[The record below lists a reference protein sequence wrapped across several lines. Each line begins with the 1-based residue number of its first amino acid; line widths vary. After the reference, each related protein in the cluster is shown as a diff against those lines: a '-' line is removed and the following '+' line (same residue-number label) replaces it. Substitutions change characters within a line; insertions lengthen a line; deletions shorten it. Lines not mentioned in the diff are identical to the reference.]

1 MSLIQYI
8 LKKRKEIDQFRKR
21 DKIYLKFSKEH
32 QDLKDQIQCTFAQ
45 IQRLSDDFPDEQ
57 ERNAQLTI
65 LDDSMTQLSELIKM
79 NEQET
84 EEHCAKKFPEFH
96 RRYPGIFKMFISGN
110 VDTTALNHVL
120 DTLTMVERGQI
131 TIEQGKEMGYQRFM
145 N

>member
-1 MSLIQYI
+1 MSLKQYI

-21 DKIYLKFSKEH
+21 DRTYIKFIREH
-32 QDLKDQIQCTFAQ
+32 QELKDQIQKTFAQ
-45 IQRLSDDFPDEQ
+45 IQTLGDEFPDEQ
-57 ERNAQLTI
+57 ERNGQLTI
-65 LDDSMTQLSELIKM
+65 LDDSMSQLSELIKI

-96 RRYPGIFKMFISGN
+96 RRYPGIFKMFISGK
-110 VDTTALNHVL
+110 VDTAALNHCL

-131 TIEQGKEMGYQRFM
+131 TIEQGKEIGYQRFM